1 MTAVP
6 RALDAPLVGG
16 FGARAIGRHFVR
28 GGRAVVLLVDPEPS
42 DEPIGL
48 AALGPALAQVP
59 GAWLGRRV
67 PIEVTRRGDGEGDG
81 VAADFEEFRNV
92 KEDGQGDDR
101 DDVIPERKKNKTS
114 KLLFSLD

>member
-1 MTAVP
+1 M
-6 RALDAPLVGG
+6 R
-16 FGARAIGRHFVR
+16 
-28 GGRAVVLLVDPEPS
+28 
-42 DEPIGL
+42 
-48 AALGPALAQVP
+48 
-59 GAWLGRRV
+59 
-67 PIEVTRRGDGEGDG
+67 EGDG